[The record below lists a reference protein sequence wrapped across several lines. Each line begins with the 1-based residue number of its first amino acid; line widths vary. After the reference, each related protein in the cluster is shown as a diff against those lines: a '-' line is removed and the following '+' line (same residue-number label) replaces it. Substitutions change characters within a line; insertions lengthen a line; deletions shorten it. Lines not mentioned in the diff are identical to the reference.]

1 MNNKELTAV
10 MAQLMGCSVKEVA
23 EWMAAFGTVMS
34 ARLMDNDTISLA
46 GLGQFEVRKK
56 EERVSV
62 NPTNG
67 KRYLV
72 PPKLVPVFKP
82 GSTLKNRLKAQG
94 EAEHE

>member
-10 MAQLMGCSVKEVA
+10 MAQRMGCASKEA
-23 EWMAAFGTVMS
+23 TEWMAAFGTVLS
-34 ARLMDNDTISLA
+34 ARLMDNDSISLA

-56 EERVSV
+56 EERVAV

-82 GSTLKNRLKAQG
+82 GSTLKNRVKAQE
-94 EAEHE
+94 EADNE

>member
-1 MNNKELTAV
+1 MNNKELTAA
-10 MAQLMGCSVKEVA
+10 MAQRMGCSVKEVA

-34 ARLMDNDTISLA
+34 TQLMNNDTISLA

-56 EERVSV
+56 EERVAV

-82 GSTLKNRLKAQG
+82 GSTLKNRLKAQ
-94 EAEHE
+94 EKAENE

>member
-1 MNNKELTAV
+1 MNSNEFTSELAERMGYNAKETADMLAALGSLIANRLT
-10 MAQLMGCSVKEVA
+10 E
-23 EWMAAFGTVMS
+23 
-34 ARLMDNDTISLA
+34 NDTVHLQ

-72 PPKLVPVFKP
+72 PPKMTPVFKP
-82 GSTLKNRLKAQG
+82 GSTLKNRLKTLDA
-94 EAEHE
+94 HE